1 MDILNIVNCTIS
13 YQGQKAAVDDVSLS
27 IGEKEIVS
35 IVGESGSG
43 KTTLIRAIL
52 GILPPGGKVTDG
64 KILFQGKNI
73 LELDERSLQKIRGTE
88 IAMIFQDVG
97 ASLDPIRIVDSQYR
111 ESILVHRKMPK
122 EECRGLEKKM
132 LTKMHLTDPERVLG
146 SYPFELSGGMKQR
159 VGIAMSMTA
168 RPKLL
173 LADEPTSA
181 LDVTIQAEVVREMKK
196 LREQYQAAIILVTHN
211 MGVASYIS
219 DKIGVMCQ
227 GKLVEFGKRDDVIFH
242 PKHEYTRS
250 LLAAVPRLEGK
261 RFAK

>member
-1 MDILNIVNCTIS
+1 
-13 YQGQKAAVDDVSLS
+13 
-27 IGEKEIVS
+27 
-35 IVGESGSG
+35 
-43 KTTLIRAIL
+43 
-52 GILPPGGKVTDG
+52 
-64 KILFQGKNI
+64 
-73 LELDERSLQKIRGTE
+73 
-88 IAMIFQDVG
+88 MIFQDVG
-97 ASLDPIRIVDSQYR
+97 ASLDPTRIVDSQYR

>member
-1 MDILNIVNCTIS
+1 MDILNIENCTIS

-181 LDVTIQAEVVREMKK
+181 LDVTIQAEVVRDMKK
-196 LREQYQAAIILVTHN
+196 LRE
-211 MGVASYIS
+211 
-219 DKIGVMCQ
+219 
-227 GKLVEFGKRDDVIFH
+227 
-242 PKHEYTRS
+242 P
-250 LLAAVPRLEGK
+250 
-261 RFAK
+261 